1 MNLVRIGSHLLVHLD
16 EGLIGSLSASLDA
29 ILDSLDHLVVASQGC
44 SISILELGVG
54 SLTSIVEGSL
64 NESNIVLHLLADG
77 LGVSHHGVVVGSELL
92 VEATLALWAL
102 GVGGCLNLHLATLAN
117 LEDSAHDTSLGAHLV
132 AVSEESLV
140 LVHNGFVEG
149 CHSVSLVSIDSCLK
163 RLASSVA
170 LGLLS
175 IEVGVELGEL
185 ALSPGDGVLEVL
197 LSELLSGLDCEDDL
211 LLHLSASLLGL
222 EGELGDLGVDVLGES
237 GDLGGDAVVH
247 LGASLSVDV
256 GHLLLDSESASLTL
270 CDDVSDGGVESVLV
284 SLGHL
289 LQLSAALSVLD
300 GVLSHDAGEL
310 HDLAVLLL
318 LEFLDSLVKLG
329 RLRCK
334 LVLSLAE
341 SVLSIDLR
349 AAGCLGQLLVDSI
362 LSLLVVSQGL
372 EESGSCSSEGSLSVL
387 AVLLHL
393 GLDLVEGTEE
403 LVLHVHHLLL
413 GVSLV
418 GSHESLELGIL
429 LEVLSIAVVPD
440 LHHAREL
447 SIHLVVNLSL
457 LELVRGD
464 EGTELGLAMV
474 ELLGLLLALLGQSQ
488 DISVE
493 AGLEALDTV
502 VSLLLCLSD
511 VSHGLGE
518 TLILQC
524 SLRGEC
530 GVHAGGGVSE
540 LSVSVSAVVGHGLAC
555 CSELGGNLSSHCLDL
570 VVSIGT
576 ELLVLSSSLCS
587 ELGAA
592 LLGLLLHV
600 CHLVVES
607 IHGVVE
613 VLASLLCVLLDLSR
627 ILSNVLVGLL
637 DLGVGLSS
645 KGSEGALLSSGGSLQ
660 VASSLLL
667 VPLHDLA
674 SPLEASVVLPPALV
688 LEGSG
693 ISELLLGLTHS
704 SSKIVLSNLR
714 VDSHLGEQHGL
725 HLLAGLDVELHVLSH
740 ACADSFDV
748 LLAGLDLLGNVCL
761 DLLEESE
768 QALTTLGAL
777 LERVGGLG
785 VQETCLHHI
794 EGIDGI
800 RIMDALPRADVLLG
814 CENDLSTVGRDVH
827 HAAAHSQTAE
837 KRESDA
843 GGAGGLRLFHHL
855 YYGAGPH

>member
-16 EGLIGSLSASLDA
+16 EGLIGSLSASPDA

-175 IEVGVELGEL
+175 IEVGVELG
-185 ALSPGDGVLEVL
+185 
-197 LSELLSGLDCEDDL
+197 
-211 LLHLSASLLGL
+211 
-222 EGELGDLGVDVLGES
+222 DLGVDVLGES

-270 CDDVSDGGVESVLV
+270 CDGVSDGGVESVLV

-289 LQLSAALSVLD
+289 LQLSAALSILD

-318 LEFLDSLVKLG
+318 LELLDSLVKLG

-349 AAGCLGQLLVDSI
+349 AAGCLSQLLVDSI

-447 SIHLVVNLSL
+447 SIHLVVNHSL
-457 LELVRGD
+457 LVLVGSDDSSERV
-464 EGTELGLAMV
+464 LAMV
-474 ELLGLLLALLGQSQ
+474 ELLGLLLALLGQSH

-502 VSLLLCLSD
+502 GSLLLCLSD

-530 GVHAGGGVSE
+530 SIHAGGGVSE

-570 VVSIGT
+570 VVSIEA

-592 LLGLLLHV
+592 LPGLLLHV
-600 CHLVVES
+600 
-607 IHGVVE
+607 
-613 VLASLLCVLLDLSR
+613 
-627 ILSNVLVGLL
+627 
-637 DLGVGLSS
+637 
-645 KGSEGALLSSGGSLQ
+645 
-660 VASSLLL
+660 
-667 VPLHDLA
+667 
-674 SPLEASVVLPPALV
+674 
-688 LEGSG
+688 
-693 ISELLLGLTHS
+693 
-704 SSKIVLSNLR
+704 
-714 VDSHLGEQHGL
+714 SH
-725 HLLAGLDVELHVLSH
+725 
-740 ACADSFDV
+740 
-748 LLAGLDLLGNVCL
+748 
-761 DLLEESE
+761 
-768 QALTTLGAL
+768 
-777 LERVGGLG
+777 
-785 VQETCLHHI
+785 
-794 EGIDGI
+794 
-800 RIMDALPRADVLLG
+800 
-814 CENDLSTVGRDVH
+814 
-827 HAAAHSQTAE
+827 
-837 KRESDA
+837 
-843 GGAGGLRLFHHL
+843 
-855 YYGAGPH
+855 PH

>member
-54 SLTSIVEGSL
+54 SLTSIVEESL

-102 GVGGCLNLHLATLAN
+102 GVGGCLNLHLATLTD
-117 LEDSAHDTSLGAHLV
+117 LEDSAHDTSLSAHLI

-140 LVHNGFVEG
+140 LIHDGIVEG
-149 CHSVSLVSIDSCLK
+149 CHGISLVSIDR
-163 RLASSVA
+163 RLHSFTSISA

-175 IEVGVELGEL
+175 IKVGVELGEL
-185 ALSPGDGVLEVL
+185 ALSPGDGILEVL
-197 LSELLSGLDCEDDL
+197 LSELLSGLDREDDL
-211 LLHLSASLLGL
+211 LLHLCASLLGL
-222 EGELGDLGVDVLGES
+222 EGELGDLGVDVLGEMR
-237 GDLGGDAVVH
+237 DLGGDAVVH

-270 CDDVSDGGVESVLV
+270 CDGVSDSGVESVLV

-289 LQLSAALSVLD
+289 LQLSAALSILD

-440 LHHAREL
+440 LHHALEL
-447 SIHLVVNLSL
+447 SIHIVVNLSL
-457 LELVRGD
+457 LVLVGSDDSSELV
-464 EGTELGLAMV
+464 LAMV
-474 ELLGLLLALLGQSQ
+474 ELLGLLLALLGQSH

-493 AGLEALDTV
+493 AFLEALDTV

-524 SLRGEC
+524 SLRGERS
-530 GVHAGGGVSE
+530 VHAGGGVSE
-540 LSVSVSAVVGHGLAC
+540 LSVSVSAVIGHGLAC
-555 CSELGGNLSSHCLDL
+555 CSELSRNLSSHCLDL

-627 ILSNVLVGLL
+627 VLSNVLVGLL
-637 DLGVGLSS
+637 DLGVSS
-645 KGSEGALLSSGGSLQ
+645 RSKSRQGALLSGSGLLQ

-667 VPLHDLA
+667 VPLHDRTSL
-674 SPLEASVVLPPALV
+674 LEALVVLPPALV
-688 LEGSG
+688 LESSSL
-693 ISELLLGLTHS
+693 SELLLGLAHS
-704 SSKIVLSNLR
+704 RSKIVLSNLG
-714 VDSHLGEQHGL
+714 VDSHLSEEHGL
-725 HLLAGLDVELHVLSH
+725 H
-740 ACADSFDV
+740 
-748 LLAGLDLLGNVCL
+748 LLGNVCL

-777 LERVGGLG
+777 LDGVGSLG
-785 VQETCLHHI
+785 VQETCLLHI
-794 EGIDGI
+794 EGLDGLRSIDV
-800 RIMDALPRADVLLG
+800 LPRADLLLG
-814 CENDLSTVGRDVH
+814 
-827 HAAAHSQTAE
+827 
-837 KRESDA
+837 REDN
-843 GGAGGLRLFHHL
+843 L
-855 YYGAGPH
+855 